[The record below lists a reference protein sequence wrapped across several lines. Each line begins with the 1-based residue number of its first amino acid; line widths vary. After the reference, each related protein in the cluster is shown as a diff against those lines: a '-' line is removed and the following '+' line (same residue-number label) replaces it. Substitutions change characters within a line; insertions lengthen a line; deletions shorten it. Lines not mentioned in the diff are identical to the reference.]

1 MAGRFYPSRPRNTN
15 GGSSNPLLE
24 RKLDEILLAIGDQK
38 NRMILLEEK
47 GAKTLESVEN
57 LDARIHT
64 LEERMK
70 FNEQLQATP
79 TRKTGKE
86 NGKSRIPPEL
96 SVMTTRDFNACTC
109 GQYSLLLYRKM

>member
-1 MAGRFYPSRPRNTN
+1 MAGGFYPSRPRNSTS
-15 GGSSNPLLE
+15 GSSNSLLK

-57 LDARIHT
+57 LDARMSI
-64 LEERMK
+64 LEEKIK

-96 SVMTTRDFNACTC
+96 SVMTHEIF
-109 GQYSLLLYRKM
+109 